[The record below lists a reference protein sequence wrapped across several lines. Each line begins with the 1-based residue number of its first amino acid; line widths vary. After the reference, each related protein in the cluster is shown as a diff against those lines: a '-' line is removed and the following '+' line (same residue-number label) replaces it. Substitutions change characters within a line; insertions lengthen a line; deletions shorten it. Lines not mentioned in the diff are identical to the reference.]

1 MTRALTL
8 LVLALLT
15 GGCLPSGRQFV
26 RPTPTTFRLGQSSVE
41 DVKRLLGDP
50 SDQRAW
56 ARNANVLQDPPTP
69 LPTLF
74 GSAPVSGAMRE
85 LSYSYLWRLGEAAN
99 RGVDPSKRLRL
110 WFWNDR
116 LVGYRASSS
125 FKEDSTDFDDTK
137 VAEIAP
143 WKSQRDDVVKL
154 LGPPSGVAGYPLTRH
169 EDQQIL
175 IYETLEWDASE
186 RQIRSKTLH
195 VLVNALGLVEDA
207 RFDGSSRPLPPP
219 VVTPGVTTVP
229 IYVPTPRRGR

>member
-1 MTRALTL
+1 MRRTL
-8 LVLALLT
+8 PMLALLLLA
-15 GGCLPSGRQFV
+15 GGCLPIGRQFV
-26 RPTPTTFRLGQSSVE
+26 RPTPNTFRLGQSTVE
-41 DVKRLLGDP
+41 DVKKVLGDP

-56 ARNANVLQDPPTP
+56 ARNSGVLLDPPTP

-85 LSYSYLWRLGEAAN
+85 LTYSYLWRFGEAST

-116 LVGYRASSS
+116 LIGYRASSS
-125 FKEDSTDFDDTK
+125 FKEDSTDFDDAK
-137 VAEIAP
+137 VADVTP
-143 WKSQRDDVVKL
+143 WKSQRDDVVRL
-154 LGPPSGVAGYPLTRH
+154 LGQPSGVAGYPLTRH

-175 IYETLEWDASE
+175 IYETFEWDASE
-186 RQIRSKTLH
+186 KQIRSKTLH

-229 IYVPTPRRGR
+229 IYVPAPRKGR

>member
-1 MTRALTL
+1 MRRT
-8 LVLALLT
+8 LALLMLALVT
-15 GGCLPSGRQFV
+15 AGCLPSGRQFV
-26 RPTPTTFRLGQSSVE
+26 RPTPSTFRLGQSSVE

-56 ARNANVLQDPPTP
+56 ARNDGVLRDPPTP

-74 GSAPVSGAMRE
+74 GAAPVNGSMRE
-85 LSYSYLWRLGEAAN
+85 LTYSYLWRLGEPAT

-116 LVGYRASSS
+116 LIGYRASSS
-125 FKEDSTDFDDTK
+125 FKEDSTDFDESK
-137 VAEIAP
+137 VAEVTP
-143 WKSQRDDVVKL
+143 WKSQREDVVRL
-154 LGPPSGVAGYPLTRH
+154 LGQPSGVAGYPLTRH

-175 IYETLEWDASE
+175 IYETFEWDAGE
-186 RQIRSKTLH
+186 RQIRSKSLY

-219 VVTPGVTTVP
+219 VVTPGIQTVP
-229 IYVPTPRRGR
+229 IYVPTPRRGK